1 MTAEIAMPSFG
12 ALGIGGIIAL
22 VAGSLILFDTQV
34 PGFGVPM
41 QLIAGIGLA
50 SALAFMG
57 VVWLATR
64 SRRQPVTT
72 GIDELVGH
80 LAVAADDFQ
89 GHGYVRIR
97 GEVWQAASATAVR
110 GGQPLRVL
118 GIDGLVLRVA
128 PVEEGA
134 AEVDRSIQARARHR
148 TRNPA
153 DGAKP

>member
-64 SRRQPVTT
+64 SRRRPVTT
-72 GIDELVGH
+72 GTDELIGH
-80 LAVAADDFQ
+80 LAVAEGDFQ

-97 GEVWQAASATAVR
+97 GEVWQADSAAAVR
-110 GGQPLRVL
+110 GGQSVRVL

-128 PVEEGA
+128 PVEQGA
-134 AEVDRSIQARARHR
+134 AEVDRTIQARARHR
-148 TRNPA
+148 TRTPA